1 LECDWKL
8 VGMVEMVGMVVMVGM
23 VGMAGMVWDGW
34 DGWNG
39 SEDASR
45 CFLDASYREQ
55 TNVRLKRLVRK

>member
-1 LECDWKL
+1 MECDWKL

-34 DGWNG
+34 NG

-55 TNVRLKRLVRK
+55 KNVRLKRIVRK

>member
-1 LECDWKL
+1 MECDWKL

-23 VGMAGMVWDGW
+23 VGMVWDGW

-45 CFLDASYREQ
+45 CLLDASYREQ
-55 TNVRLKRLVRK
+55 KNVRLERLVRK

>member
-1 LECDWKL
+1 MECDWKL

-34 DGWNG
+34 DGWNV

-55 TNVRLKRLVRK
+55 KNVRLKRIVRK

>member
-1 LECDWKL
+1 
-8 VGMVEMVGMVVMVGM
+8 MVEMVGMVIMVGM

-34 DGWNG
+34 N
-39 SEDASR
+39 SSKDASR

>member
-1 LECDWKL
+1 
-8 VGMVEMVGMVVMVGM
+8 MVEMVGMVGM
-23 VGMAGMVWDGW
+23 VGMAGMIW

-55 TNVRLKRLVRK
+55 KNVRLKRIVRKIL

>member
-1 LECDWKL
+1 
-8 VGMVEMVGMVVMVGM
+8 MVEMVGMVGM
-23 VGMAGMVWDGW
+23 VGMAGMIWDGR

-55 TNVRLKRLVRK
+55 NNLRLKRIVRK